1 MLIVT
6 ALIPAGLVNTRD
18 QCGGLRIKSG
28 LGDRGKGLGTAES
41 IGLNQIEEFQKIL
54 YRGDRT
60 SSHLDFSRIS
70 GNSFSKGCILISL
83 CQALTVGQVLTG
95 AS

>member
-1 MLIVT
+1 MVGSEL
-6 ALIPAGLVNTRD
+6 NQD
-18 QCGGLRIKSG
+18 
-28 LGDRGKGLGTAES
+28 LGDHGKGLGTAES